1 MITHCILRISLFQIV
16 SVCSWLLLGLMFLG
30 IIFVFDPNGSV
41 RSNSASHRVADV
53 ERGEPQPL
61 YINLNSS
68 NMEKAKKVW
77 EWQYVLN
84 HGDFYFFS
92 LLT

>member
-1 MITHCILRISLFQIV
+1 MLV
-16 SVCSWLLLGLMFLG
+16 GM
-30 IIFVFDPNGSV
+30 IFVFDPNGSV
-41 RSNSASHRVADV
+41 RSNSSGHRVADV

-77 EWQYVLN
+77 ECQYVL
-84 HGDFYFFS
+84 HCDFFS
-92 LLT
+92 LIYVMKISS